1 MISDDS
7 LDLCS
12 VKTFAE
18 MSGISIEEAIDWV
31 DNGTVPSMRLAD
43 FRMVNLARL
52 RADQA
57 VLPALFEDLEAALPT
72 GLQLTELKLADG
84 RLQVTGLA
92 VSGAVVA
99 QFMRDLERSAVLQGL
114 ELKHVKSMPTGDQF
128 VLTAHV
134 SAFWS

>member
-1 MISDDS
+1 MSHDDS

-52 RADQA
+52 RAD
-57 VLPALFEDLEAALPT
+57 L
-72 GLQLTELKLADG
+72 LKGKKEFKA
-84 RLQVTGLA
+84 
-92 VSGAVVA
+92 
-99 QFMRDLERSAVLQGL
+99 
-114 ELKHVKSMPTGDQF
+114 GDYSH
-128 VLTAHV
+128 A
-134 SAFWS
+134 